1 MPGRAG
7 LVARE
12 EGVLAGLDVALAV
25 FRRVDPS
32 LAARALIED
41 GARIRRGDLVGE
53 VEGHLAPILT
63 AERTALN
70 FLRRLSGVAT
80 ETSAYVSE
88 VEEYPA
94 TIVDTRK
101 TTPGMRTLEK
111 YAVRAGGGRN
121 HRRNLGDGI
130 LIKDN
135 HVEALRASG
144 MSLGD
149 VVRKARREKAHT
161 INVEVE
167 VEDLEQVE
175 EVLDAGAEILLLDN
189 MGPGGD
195 GRRRPDG
202 VRAGRHRSLGEH
214 HPEERPGRGG
224 NRRRPHIR
232 GRPHPLLAGPRHQP
246 GRGLARGWYTT
257 VMNISLSPEVQ
268 RRIEKTLS
276 KGRYRSANEL
286 MLDALDALEGVDE
299 TSSEQAQQFDA
310 QIREALQEIER
321 GEYTDYAREELTS
334 VFKRARAQGLELM
347 AKSHPHKVLDADVS
361 TDTQGRT

>member
-1 MPGRAG
+1 MRNRLHITPETEALIDRALSEDLLAGDPTTEILIPPGMTGRAAF
-7 LVARE
+7 VARE

-32 LAARALIED
+32 IRTEALVSD
-41 GARIRRGDLVGE
+41 GTRIRADDAVGE
-53 VEGHLAPILT
+53 VEGPLASILT

-80 ETSAYVSE
+80 ETAAYVSE
-88 VEEYPA
+88 VEGYPA

-149 VVRKARREKAHT
+149 VVRKANREKAHT

-167 VEDLEQVE
+167 VEDLHQAAEA
-175 EVLDAGAEILLLDN
+175 LDAGAGILLLDN
-189 MGPGGD
+189 MGLEEMAAAVRLAS
-195 GRRRPDG
+195 GRAVTEASGNVTLRNVREVAATG
-202 VRAGRHRSLGEH
+202 VDLISVGALTHSSRALD
-214 HPEERPGRGG
+214 
-224 NRRRPHIR
+224 
-232 GRPHPLLAGPRHQP
+232 
-246 GRGLARGWYTT
+246 
-257 VMNISLSPEVQ
+257 ISLDMV
-268 RRIEKTLS
+268 
-276 KGRYRSANEL
+276 
-286 MLDALDALEGVDE
+286 
-299 TSSEQAQQFDA
+299 
-310 QIREALQEIER
+310 
-321 GEYTDYAREELTS
+321 
-334 VFKRARAQGLELM
+334 
-347 AKSHPHKVLDADVS
+347 
-361 TDTQGRT
+361 

>member
-1 MPGRAG
+1 MRNRLQITPETESLIDRALSEDLLAGDPTTEILIPPGMPGRAG

-12 EGVLAGLDVALAV
+12 EGVLAGLDVALAI
-25 FRRVDPS
+25 FSRVDPS
-32 LAARALIED
+32 IATRALIGD
-41 GARIRRGDLVGE
+41 GARIRRGDLVGD
-53 VEGHLAPILT
+53 VEGRLASILT

-144 MSLGD
+144 MNLGD
-149 VVRKARREKAHT
+149 VVRRANREKSHT

-167 VEDLEQVE
+167 VEDLNQVE
-175 EVLDAGAEILLLDN
+175 EALDAGAEILLLDN
-189 MGPGGD
+189 MD
-195 GRRRPDG
+195 LEEMAAAVRMASGRAVTEASGNITLRN
-202 VRAGRHRSLGEH
+202 VRAVAATGVDLISVGALTHSSRALDISLDMVQ
-214 HPEERPGRGG
+214 RPG
-224 NRRRPHIR
+224 
-232 GRPHPLLAGPRHQP
+232 
-246 GRGLARGWYTT
+246 
-257 VMNISLSPEVQ
+257 
-268 RRIEKTLS
+268 
-276 KGRYRSANEL
+276 
-286 MLDALDALEGVDE
+286 
-299 TSSEQAQQFDA
+299 
-310 QIREALQEIER
+310 
-321 GEYTDYAREELTS
+321 
-334 VFKRARAQGLELM
+334 
-347 AKSHPHKVLDADVS
+347 S
-361 TDTQGRT
+361 T

>member
-1 MPGRAG
+1 MRNRLHITPETEALIDRALSEDLLAGDPTTEILIPPGMTGRAAF
-7 LVARE
+7 VARE

-32 LAARALIED
+32 IRTEVLVGD
-41 GARIRRGDLVGE
+41 GARIRAGDAIGE
-53 VEGHLAPILT
+53 VEGPLASILT

-80 ETSAYVSE
+80 ETAAYVSE
-88 VEEYPA
+88 VEGYPA

-149 VVRKARREKAHT
+149 VVRKANREKAHT

-167 VEDLEQVE
+167 VEDLGQTAEA
-175 EVLDAGAEILLLDN
+175 LDAGAGILLLDN
-189 MGPGGD
+189 MGLEEMAAAVRLAS
-195 GRRRPDG
+195 GRAVTEASGNVTLRNVREVAATG
-202 VRAGRHRSLGEH
+202 VDLISVGALTHSSRALD
-214 HPEERPGRGG
+214 
-224 NRRRPHIR
+224 
-232 GRPHPLLAGPRHQP
+232 
-246 GRGLARGWYTT
+246 
-257 VMNISLSPEVQ
+257 ISLDMV
-268 RRIEKTLS
+268 
-276 KGRYRSANEL
+276 
-286 MLDALDALEGVDE
+286 
-299 TSSEQAQQFDA
+299 
-310 QIREALQEIER
+310 
-321 GEYTDYAREELTS
+321 
-334 VFKRARAQGLELM
+334 
-347 AKSHPHKVLDADVS
+347 
-361 TDTQGRT
+361 